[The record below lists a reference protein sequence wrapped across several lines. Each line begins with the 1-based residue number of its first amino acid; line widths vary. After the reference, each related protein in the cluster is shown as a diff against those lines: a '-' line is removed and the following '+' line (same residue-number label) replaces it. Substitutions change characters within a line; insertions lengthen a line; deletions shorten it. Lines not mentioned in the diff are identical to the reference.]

1 MNYNLSVFDDDERG
15 RIPSGTPAH
24 ALPGNLSRYYEA
36 KKSPALI
43 LVPPGW
49 KRLILPEKVVY
60 FSPSGIRLRSLADVK
75 DYLTTEGTCKCGLSC
90 GVFPDKIF
98 DFDYK
103 KQSEL
108 GTYETLKLRNKSSC
122 QHNEDVSNISSIKSH
137 LHCPKFYDEKKF
149 KKKKKKKN
157 KSTNGLAMIEIIK
170 AKEAEKQR
178 INEII
183 CEQKKEY
190 EDQIK
195 VTNPGLPQR
204 VIQNPDANSDNR
216 TLFVQNEQ
224 IETKNVRILSSPQQL
239 QGQRYLPAT
248 VIPQITP
255 SATHTTLV
263 HNQGY
268 HQMNSSVPGTK
279 VVTPVP
285 TNIQTTVPQNMQI
298 VSQPHQTTIQPVM
311 HLINTINGPV
321 LMPTLP
327 MQSVQQQQQSQ
338 QQQQQQVQPLYVT
351 SNLKKKKSNK
361 KTKNAS
367 FELGVAP
374 STPQCIIPPPTPP
387 PPPHQQQPPFVIG
400 NNGNP
405 SPFHG
410 NSSIISPQNVV
421 INQGSS
427 LMNPVILQNGLLMQ
441 TPGQQQIVYNQ
452 FPEGTSSIVQ
462 YSQPPPQRS
471 LHVQGQQQSQF
482 FPKPSSYPQTYIM
495 TNTGQLVPST
505 SLAPQMDI
513 INNNN
518 SGCINGTTLSSNN
531 INNNHLPL
539 TSSPLPSPTKK
550 LSPKKVMS
558 PPLSPPKLTKEIYDD
573 TIDFETNESLEEI
586 DRQHNISSPAH
597 LLQKKFKKNHHFL
610 KKNSSPLKTS
620 FLQSNQVDSSGLRA
634 TPPHSSSSDSTF
646 DALVASVKDHP
657 SYRNKNNSNRILFVN
672 SDDSDYEEDEYEE
685 KLSKKK
691 TLSLQKKKRKKRN
704 ADDLIIQKS
713 NSIKHS
719 DGEDDYS
726 LDDSGTSGNSSH
738 NADDFKIGD
747 LVWGPFGA
755 FPSWPGKLIRGADEE
770 QKVLICWFGSKAIT
784 EEDPT
789 ILKTL
794 SEGFDAHHK
803 ERKKMR
809 KSRKLNANLEKAIQE
824 AMMELDN
831 EENMRC
837 S

>member
-1 MNYNLSVFDDDERG
+1 MLTQRLTTTLLKYLVATDVSDSFQIPFNNSYPSVMFDDDERG

-204 VIQNPDANSDNR
+204 DNAIC
-216 TLFVQNEQ
+216 LLLLYH
-224 IETKNVRILSSPQQL
+224 K
-239 QGQRYLPAT
+239 
-248 VIPQITP
+248 ITP

-298 VSQPHQTTIQPVM
+298 VSQPHQTTIQTCDAFDQHYKRPCS
-311 HLINTINGPV
+311 HAHSSHAIRSTAAA
-321 LMPTLP
+321 
-327 MQSVQQQQQSQ
+327 
-338 QQQQQQVQPLYVT
+338 VT
-351 SNLKKKKSNK
+351 A
-361 KTKNAS
+361 TTAAAS
-367 FELGVAP
+367 STSLLAP

-495 TNTGQLVPST
+495 TNTGQLY
-505 SLAPQMDI
+505 
-513 INNNN
+513 
-518 SGCINGTTLSSNN
+518 
-531 INNNHLPL
+531 
-539 TSSPLPSPTKK
+539 PTKK

-634 TPPHSSSSDSTF
+634 TPPHSSS
-646 DALVASVKDHP
+646 
-657 SYRNKNNSNRILFVN
+657 RIKNNSNRILFVN